1 MNEEIENLKRTP
13 LYEEHLKLGAKMVPF
28 GGWDMPVQYS
38 NVIEEHLATRNNV
51 GIFDI
56 CHMGEYLFTGPKAL
70 EFLQK
75 MVTND
80 ISVLEDEQACYNC
93 LCYENGTVVDD
104 LFVYKLKENEYFI
117 VVNAGTIEKD
127 FNWFMKHKIDG
138 VNLKNISD
146 DIAKIDIQGPKAREV
161 VQKLTDF
168 DLNKIKRFFCGKIK
182 LKGIDEDVLISRT
195 GYTGEDG
202 FEVFFPPKYAP
213 FLWNGF
219 LEAGKEM
226 GIKPCGLG
234 ARDTLRVEACYSLY
248 GHELN
253 ESITPIEAGLGFI
266 VKFGKDFIG
275 KKILQ
280 KQKQEGTEKKLI
292 CFEMAERAVPREHYP
307 IFCNGYEAGF
317 VSSGTFSPLF
327 KKGVG
332 MGFVRPELSDAGNGI
347 SIEIRGKDYK
357 AVVVDRPIYKFRGGE

>member
-1 MNEEIENLKRTP
+1 MENDENLKRTP
-13 LYEEHLKLGAKMVPF
+13 LYPQHVKLGAKMVPF
-28 GGWDMPVQYS
+28 AGWEMPVQYS
-38 NVIEEHLATRNNV
+38 NVIEEHMATRENA
-51 GIFDI
+51 GLFDI
-56 CHMGEYLFTGPKAL
+56 SHMGEYLFTGPRAL
-70 EFLQK
+70 DFLQK

-80 ISVLEDEQACYNC
+80 ISKLEDKQACYNC

-104 LFVYKLKENEYFI
+104 LFIYKLRENEYFI
-117 VVNAGTIEKD
+117 VVNGGTIEKD

-146 DIAKIDIQGPKAREV
+146 DIAKIDIQGPKAQQV

-168 DLNKIKRFFCGKIK
+168 DLNKIERFFSEKIK
-182 LKGIDEDVLISRT
+182 FKGVDEDVMISRT

-202 FEVFFPPKYAP
+202 FETFFHPKYAS
-213 FLWNGF
+213 FFWNKL
-219 LEAGKEM
+219 LEAGKEF

-253 ESITPIEAGLGFI
+253 ESITPIEAGLNFV
-266 VKFGKDFIG
+266 VKFNKDFVG
-275 KKILQ
+275 REVLQ
-280 KQKQEGTEKKLI
+280 KQKKEGAEKKLI
-292 CFEMAERAVPREHYP
+292 CFEMVDRAVPRDHYP
-307 IFCNGYEAGF
+307 IFYNGYEAGF

-327 KKGVG
+327 KKGIG
-332 MGFVRPELSDAGNGI
+332 MGFVKPELSNTGNKI

-357 AVVVDRPIYKFRGGE
+357 AVVVDRPIYKYRGGK